1 MNAVEVFLVEAMG
14 TAVID
19 TARTRTVCGER
30 WLDNYLKTLD
40 ELSFK
45 KVKRNPSSI
54 GFRFGDGGRINSFE
68 TATIPAGIAGVKC
81 QIITEIIKK
90 DIPLLLSKASL
101 KKAGA
106 CLDLKN
112 DKALMFGQEIQ
123 LQLTSSGH
131 YCVDIKSAKDFERK
145 PYLLKA
151 AMKFLWSMMRW
162 THQRKRRNW
171 SNFTNNLGIV
181 HLSDSRIC

>member
-19 TARTRTVCGER
+19 TARTCTVCGER

-40 ELSFK
+40 ELSLK

-54 GFRFGDGGRINSFE
+54 GFRFGDGGRIYSFE
-68 TATIPAGIAGVKC
+68 TATIPAEIAGVKC
-81 QIITEIIKK
+81 QIITEVIKK

-101 KKAGA
+101 KKAGQVLA
-106 CLDLKN
+106 WILKN

-145 PYLLKA
+145 PYLLSSHEVLMINDEMNPSEK
-151 AMKFLWSMMRW
+151 KKKLVKLHKQFGHS
-162 THQRKRRNW
+162 
-171 SNFTNNLGIV
+171 SFE
-181 HLSDSRIC
+181 

>member
-19 TARTRTVCGER
+19 TARTCTVCGER

-40 ELSFK
+40 ELSLK

-68 TATIPAGIAGVKC
+68 TATIPAVKC
-81 QIITEIIKK
+81 QIITEVIKK

-101 KKAGA
+101 KKA

-112 DKALMFGQEIQ
+112 DKALMCGQEIQ

-145 PYLLKA
+145 PYLLSSHEVLMINDEMNPSEK
-151 AMKFLWSMMRW
+151 KKKLVKLHKQFGHRS
-162 THQRKRRNW
+162 
-171 SNFTNNLGIV
+171 FE
-181 HLSDSRIC
+181 